1 MLEAKPFCEYQH
13 FGEAYCVLTP
23 SDLHQELLQQSLC
36 HNHQDQ
42 PQVFAE
48 RELVS
53 IEIITNMDT

>member
-13 FGEAYCVLTP
+13 FASAYCVLTA

-36 HNHQDQ
+36 HNYQDQ
-42 PQVFAE
+42 SQVFAE